1 MEELETKEVDL
12 TLAKEQEQNKPLTK
26 AQLKQQQQEYAA
38 QKKEFDARR
47 NAEKAFLK
55 KESEFMELE
64 YKYMELMMALPNMRA
79 KFQEFMNNAQ
89 AQLKPKQEI
98 VAGESEVLPDNVI
111 KMDTGTPIVKTE

>member
-1 MEELETKEVDL
+1 MQELETKDVDL

-47 NAEKAFLK
+47 NAEKTFLK
-55 KESEFMELE
+55 KESDFMELE

-79 KFQEFMNNAQ
+79 KFQEFMNKAQ
-89 AQLKPKQEI
+89 VQLQNSDKTAEKLDA
-98 VAGESEVLPDNVI
+98 VPDNVI
-111 KMDTGTPIVKTE
+111 KMEPGTVVEKTE

>member
-1 MEELETKEVDL
+1 MKELETKEVDL

-47 NAEKAFLK
+47 NAEKTFLK
-55 KESEFMELE
+55 KESDFMELE

-79 KFQEFMNNAQ
+79 KFQEFMNKAQ
-89 AQLKPKQEI
+89 ADLQQPVKKTEDLTP
-98 VAGESEVLPDNVI
+98 VPDNVI
-111 KMDTGTPIVKTE
+111 KMEPGTVVEKTE